1 MASVSKEDIGG
12 LNCDD
17 LVEFLKDKFNFS
29 DEVLSKFK
37 GMIYYE

>member
-17 LVEFLKDKFNFS
+17 LVKDKFNFS